1 MSAWIA
7 WRRSWAAAGAGALM
21 AQANSKAAKS
31 LVRMVRA
38 SSVRDELDHVEQ
50 GFEMGARQDEAPA
63 TVADPLELADH
74 VAFAVAAVAISE
86 RLVAELER
94 AEEDHPAAGVGKEGS
109 DRPLRPVDHGEM

>member
-7 WRRSWAAAGAGALM
+7 WRSSCAAAGAGALI

-50 GFEMGARQDEAPA
+50 GFEMGARQDETPA
-63 TVADPLELADH
+63 TLADPLELTDH
-74 VAFAVAAVAISE
+74 IPFAVAAVAIGE
-86 RLVAELER
+86 RLIAELQR
-94 AEEDHPAAGVGKEGS
+94 AEEDHSAAGVGKERS
-109 DRPLRPVDHGEM
+109 DRPLRP